1 MDLNCN
7 GNIMD
12 RESGLSD
19 VMPCQLVNIYIFK
32 ECIVFKMSAS
42 RNVLLDLNL
51 YQHCWGNP
59 KSHTIKNGHVFFIR
73 IFPVQK

>member
-1 MDLNCN
+1 MDLNYN

-19 VMPCQLVNIYIFK
+19 VMPCQLVNIYILK
-32 ECIVFKMSAS
+32 ECIVLKMSAS
-42 RNVLLDLNL
+42 HNVLLDLNL

-59 KSHTIKNGHVFFIR
+59 KSYTIKYDHVFFIR
-73 IFPVQK
+73 ISPVQK